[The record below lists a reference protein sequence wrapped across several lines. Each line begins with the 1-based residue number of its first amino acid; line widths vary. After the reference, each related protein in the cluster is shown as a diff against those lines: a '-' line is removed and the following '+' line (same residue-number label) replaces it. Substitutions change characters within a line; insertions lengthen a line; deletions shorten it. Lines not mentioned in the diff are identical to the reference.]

1 MLLLEGKRVTRT
13 FGGVEALLRID
24 FKIREGEILGL
35 IGPNGAGKTTLFNVI
50 TGVYP
55 PTEGQVIFKGR
66 DISGFKPDR
75 ISGLGI
81 ARTYQLV
88 RTFRGLSVLEN
99 VLLGAFYGSEISR
112 PNNNALALQQ
122 AGEDL
127 DFLRILELAD
137 DPVENLTMGARKKVE
152 IARALATRPKI
163 LLLDEVMAG
172 LNPTEIDEMIGIIR
186 KIRERE
192 ITVVLIEHH
201 MQAVMNLSDRI
212 VVIHYGQKIA
222 EGAPEDVVNNP
233 KVIDAY
239 LGD

>member
-1 MLLLEGKRVTRT
+1 MPLLEGRRISRS

-24 FKIREGEILGL
+24 FIVEEGEILGL

-55 PTEGQVIFKGR
+55 PTEGQVVYQGT
-66 DISGFKPDR
+66 DISGRSPDN
-75 ISGLGI
+75 ISRLGI

-88 RTFRGLSVLEN
+88 RTFAGLSVLEN
-99 VLLGAFYGSEISR
+99 VLLGSFYGS
-112 PNNNALALQQ
+112 NNARPDSDAAALGE
-122 AGEDL
+122 AGRYLE
-127 DFLRILELAD
+127 FLNILELAD

-172 LNPTEIDEMIGIIR
+172 LNPTEIEEMVGIIR
-186 KIRERE
+186 KIKEDG
-192 ITVVLIEHH
+192 ITVILIEHH

-222 EGAPEDVVNNP
+222 QGAPEDVVHDP
-233 KVIDAY
+233 KVIEAY
-239 LGD
+239 LGE

>member
-1 MLLLEGKRVTRT
+1 MPLLEGKRITRT

-24 FKIREGEILGL
+24 FKIQEDEILGL

-55 PTEGQVIFKGR
+55 PTEGQVIYKGE
-66 DISGFKPDR
+66 DISGYKPDR
-75 ISGLGI
+75 ISSLGI

-172 LNPTEIDEMIGIIR
+172 LNPTEIEEMIGIIQ
-186 KIRERE
+186 KIRERG

-233 KVIDAY
+233 KVIEAY